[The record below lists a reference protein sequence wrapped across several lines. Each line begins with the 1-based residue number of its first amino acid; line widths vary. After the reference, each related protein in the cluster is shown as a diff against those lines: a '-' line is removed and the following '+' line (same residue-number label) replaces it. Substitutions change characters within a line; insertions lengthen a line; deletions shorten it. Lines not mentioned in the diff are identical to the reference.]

1 MTALTGLSW
10 RLVHIQIAEGDRY
23 TRIVQKL
30 HIHRV
35 PLRAERGRILDSSG
49 NVLAG
54 NTERFTLVAD
64 MNHLSDPQ
72 ICKIGVAAAE
82 GLSSS
87 DVRRLYSRDEIQDRY
102 RSYLVKTLSSP
113 LGMLEWEFARM
124 LGKAD
129 SKNIKEITVAK
140 DIEPHR
146 LARLKELMSGTKIR
160 GIYERADT
168 RRFYPNPLRLT
179 QVLGFLNREGVPK
192 YGVERMMEP
201 ALRGTDGYRFFERDR
216 RGREIAAFEGE
227 VVGAVHGHDVCL
239 TIDQRIQ
246 EIVEGVLDEVG
257 EDPEGVYLP
266 LMAPEQVSVVVMDPH
281 TGAVLALANRP
292 HFELETRRG
301 LGGKKPNYE
310 NASLSAMYE
319 PGSTFKLVTL
329 AGVYNEGLVSPQT
342 LIHCNYGRMVEHGV
356 TLRDSH
362 PNGELTVQGLFAK
375 SSNIGIYKLAKQLGR
390 NDFHEYT
397 QAFGFGAI
405 TGVGTARE
413 IRGLVNPPSR
423 WSGISLSR
431 MAMGHEVAVTPI
443 QMCAALSAIANGG
456 ELVRPRIVESIRERN
471 GRIVQPFGKE
481 IVRRIVSEEAAR
493 KVRRAMAAVVE
504 KGGTAPKAAIP
515 GYSVAGKT
523 GTADKYDP
531 VNKGYMD
538 GRYVLSFGG
547 FIPAENPEIAM
558 IVVVDDPKV
567 VPEKRY
573 GGSIAAPIFQRIGER
588 AMKSL
593 NVAPTFPDQ
602 LALAQ

>member
-1 MTALTGLSW
+1 
-10 RLVHIQIAEGDRY
+10 
-23 TRIVQKL
+23 
-30 HIHRV
+30 
-35 PLRAERGRILDSSG
+35 
-49 NVLAG
+49 
-54 NTERFTLVAD
+54 
-64 MNHLSDPQ
+64 
-72 ICKIGVAAAE
+72 
-82 GLSSS
+82 
-87 DVRRLYSRDEIQDRY
+87 
-102 RSYLVKTLSSP
+102 
-113 LGMLEWEFARM
+113 
-124 LGKAD
+124 
-129 SKNIKEITVAK
+129 
-140 DIEPHR
+140 
-146 LARLKELMSGTKIR
+146 MSGSKIR
-160 GIYERADT
+160 GIYESEGT

-216 RGREIAAFEGE
+216 RGNEIAAFEGE
-227 VVGAVHGHDVCL
+227 VVNAVDGHDVCL

-266 LMAPEQVSVVVMDPH
+266 LIAPEQVSVVVMDPH

-292 HFELETRRG
+292 HFELETRKG
-301 LGGKKPNYE
+301 VGGRKPAYG
-310 NASLSAMYE
+310 NASIEAMYE
-319 PGSTFKLVTL
+319 PGSTFKVVTL
-329 AGVYNEGLVSPQT
+329 SGVYDENLVFPQT
-342 LIHCNYGRMVEHGV
+342 LIHCNYGVLVEHGV

-362 PNGELTVQGLFAK
+362 PNGELTVQNLFAK
-375 SSNIGIYKLAKQLGR
+375 SSNIGTYKLAQQLGK
-390 NDFHEYT
+390 NDFYEYIR
-397 QAFGFGAI
+397 AFGFGSK

-413 IRGLVNPPSR
+413 IPGLVHPPSQ
-423 WSGISLSR
+423 WSGISVSR

-456 ELVRPRIVESIRERN
+456 ELVRPRIVESIRHQD
-471 GRIVQPFGKE
+471 GSIVQPFGKE
-481 IVRRIVSEEAAR
+481 VVRRVISEEAAR
-493 KVRRAMAAVVE
+493 KVRRAMAAVVKE
-504 KGGTAPKAAIP
+504 GGTAPKAAIP

-547 FIPAENPEIAM
+547 FIPAENPQIAM

-567 VPEKRY
+567 IPEKRY
-573 GGSIAAPIFQRIGER
+573 GGSIAAPIFRRIGER

-593 NVAPTFPDQ
+593 NIAPTFPDQ

>member
-10 RLVHIQIAEGDRY
+10 RLVHIQINNGDYYTKLVEAEHIKRM
-23 TRIVQKL
+23 VL
-30 HIHRV
+30 H
-35 PLRAERGRILDSSG
+35 ADRGRILDSTGS
-49 NVLAG
+49 VLAG
-54 NTERFTLVAD
+54 NTESFSLLGR
-64 MNHLSDPQ
+64 MNHLTDPQ
-72 ICKIGVAAAE
+72 ICKTGVAAAE

-87 DVRRLYSRDEIQDRY
+87 DVRRLYSREEIKEKY
-102 RSYLVKTLSSP
+102 RNYVVRTLASP
-113 LGMLEWEFARM
+113 LGIQEWELARM
-124 LGKAD
+124 IGKAEE
-129 SKNIKEITVAK
+129 KKLVEFTVAK

-146 LARLKELMSGTKIR
+146 LARLKELMSGAKIR
-160 GIYERADT
+160 GFYESAGT

-179 QVLGFLNREGVPK
+179 QVLGFLNHEGVPI

-201 ALRGTDGYRFFERDR
+201 ALRGTDGYRFWERDR

-227 VVGAVHGHDVCL
+227 IVEAVHGHDVYL

-246 EIVEGVLDEVG
+246 EIVEGTLDEVG
-257 EDPEGVYLP
+257 DNPEEVYLP
-266 LMAPEQVSVVVMDPH
+266 LIAPEKVSIVVMDPNS
-281 TGAVLALANRP
+281 GAVLALANRP
-292 HFELETRRG
+292 HFDLETREG
-301 LGGKKPNYE
+301 IGGRKAE
-310 NASLSAMYE
+310 FGNASVSAMYE
-319 PGSTFKLVTL
+319 PGSTFKITTL
-329 AGVYNEGLVSPQT
+329 AGVYNEGIVSPQT
-342 LIHCNYGRMVEHGV
+342 LINCDYGRLVEHGV

-362 PNGELTVQGLFAK
+362 PNGELTVQKLFAR
-375 SSNIGIYKLAKQLGR
+375 SSNIGIYKLARQLGR
-390 NDFHEYT
+390 KKFYDYT
-397 QAFGFGAI
+397 RDFGFGSI
-405 TGVGTARE
+405 TGIGTTRE
-413 IRGLVNPPSR
+413 IRGLVNPPSQ

-431 MAMGHEVAVTPI
+431 MAMGHEIAVTPI

-456 ELVRPRIVESIRERN
+456 EYVRPRIVESIRDRD

-481 IVRRIVSEEAAR
+481 VVRRVISEEAAK

-504 KGGTAPKAAIP
+504 EGGTAPKAAIP

-531 VNKGYMD
+531 VNGGYMD

-547 FIPAENPEIAM
+547 FVPAENPQIAM

-567 VPEKRY
+567 APEKRY

-588 AMKSL
+588 VMKSL